1 MESLWKQLALC
12 ESKFEMIEK
21 RCVKSDERL
30 VKVGQEIHEVREK
43 VNSIGESHF
52 SLVNHVTNLES
63 KVLSEVSQL
72 DQRIPSFIN
81 RNE

>member
-1 MESLWKQLALC
+1 M
-12 ESKFEMIEK
+12 
-21 RCVKSDERL
+21 
-30 VKVGQEIHEVREK
+30 GHEIHEVREK

-52 SLVNHVTNLES
+52 SLVNHVKNLES

-72 DQRIPSFIN
+72 DQRLPSFSN